1 MVAKRKRNRADD
13 IRNEAEKLEKG
24 FLLTD
29 QPIDIVAAW
38 LRQNILRADDT
49 QVQRR
54 NQLDKPFEKRK
65 NW

>member
-29 QPIDIVAAW
+29 QPTDIVAAW
-38 LRQNILRADDT
+38 LRPNILRTDDT